1 MPDPK
6 LPHMVFDKHT
16 STADA
21 TAEFVRRYG
30 VAPHDVFV
38 EGPYSNLWVG
48 PVPQTQ
54 DETQQLE
61 LI

>member
-6 LPHMVFDKHT
+6 LPHMVFDKYT

-30 VAPHDVFV
+30 VAPHDVFT